1 MAGLELKYG
10 IIRECI
16 HDIQQLPVHY
26 PAVIRNS
33 ASSEGKGITEIE
45 QMADLYAAFYAALER
60 LSEETAKYLN
70 NVMTDFQ
77 ETDKSRSGK

>member
-10 IIRECI
+10 ILKECI
-16 HDIQQLPVHY
+16 RDIQKLPVHY
-26 PAVIRNS
+26 PAVIRNPVS
-33 ASSEGKGITEIE
+33 GEGKGITEIE
-45 QMADLYAAFYAALER
+45 QLADLYAAFYGALER

-77 ETDKSRSGK
+77 ETDESRVGK